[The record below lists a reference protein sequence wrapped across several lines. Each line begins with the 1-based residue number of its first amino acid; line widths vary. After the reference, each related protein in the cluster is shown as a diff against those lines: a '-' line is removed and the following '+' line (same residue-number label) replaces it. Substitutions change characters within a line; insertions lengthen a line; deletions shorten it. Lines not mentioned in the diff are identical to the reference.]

1 MNALVKE
8 ESSSNIFLKVFACAL
23 PLFVFASKVSADAIF
38 SLTCCVFLFYI
49 FKVQC
54 FQWLMWP
61 WVRAVFLFILFGMV
75 TAAFS
80 PYPQEAFTQAF
91 IYIRWP
97 LTAVALVVTVFNCPN
112 RLFLFEKTALL
123 FLSFLVIDG
132 VFQFFM
138 GVDIFGRPLLENI
151 RMTGPFPK
159 AFIGVYSFK
168 MFFFAYLF
176 VYMMVKKTDKNIILL
191 SLLIL
196 LFNVFLLMTGERIIF
211 LLGLLFFSIWLIGV
225 SVNYKTLRR
234 KMIPLVIAA
243 GSVFSMIIAINH
255 EMFIKRV
262 MPFIDAIKNF
272 TDTTYGDIFHSAF
285 QLWQLSPLVGIGT
298 RMYNR
303 VCVSKLGY
311 PEDELLYKTVEGV
324 CVRHPHNIYLEVL
337 SQNGILGFL
346 IFLMV
351 LFFIFKELL
360 SKKLWQKDFLMMVIL
375 FSSVFV
381 IFWPFATS
389 MSIFSNNYAGVVWL
403 TIAWAIARARNLH
416 KSLLA

>member
-1 MNALVKE
+1 M
-8 ESSSNIFLKVFACAL
+8 C
-23 PLFVFASKVSADAIF
+23 
-38 SLTCCVFLFYI
+38 
-49 FKVQC
+49 
-54 FQWLMWP
+54 
-61 WVRAVFLFILFGMV
+61 
-75 TAAFS
+75 
-80 PYPQEAFTQAF
+80 
-91 IYIRWP
+91 IRDR

-138 GVDIFGRPLLENI
+138 GVDIFGRPLLDNI

-285 QLWQLSPLVGIGT
+285 QLWQLSPNV
-298 RMYNR
+298 
-303 VCVSKLGY
+303 
-311 PEDELLYKTVEGV
+311 
-324 CVRHPHNIYLEVL
+324 
-337 SQNGILGFL
+337 
-346 IFLMV
+346 
-351 LFFIFKELL
+351 
-360 SKKLWQKDFLMMVIL
+360 
-375 FSSVFV
+375 
-381 IFWPFATS
+381 
-389 MSIFSNNYAGVVWL
+389 
-403 TIAWAIARARNLH
+403 
-416 KSLLA
+416 